1 MSRRKHRARIKMDIT
16 NGDLLISY
24 MKVNSVSNSGTV
36 ILGDAERI
44 TPRAV
49 TFTRGVTPE
58 TVFAPTGPGGP
69 TGAVGVSR

>member
-1 MSRRKHRARIKMDIT
+1 MSRRRHRARIKMDIT

-24 MKVNSVSNSGTV
+24 LKVNSVSNSGTV

-58 TVFAPTGPGGP
+58 TVFAPSGPGGP
-69 TGAVGVSR
+69 TGAVGVIR

>member
-69 TGAVGVSR
+69 TGAVGVVR

>member
-1 MSRRKHRARIKMDIT
+1 MSRRRHRARIKMDIT

-24 MKVNSVSNSGTV
+24 LKVNSVSNSGTV

-69 TGAVGVSR
+69 TGAVGVVR